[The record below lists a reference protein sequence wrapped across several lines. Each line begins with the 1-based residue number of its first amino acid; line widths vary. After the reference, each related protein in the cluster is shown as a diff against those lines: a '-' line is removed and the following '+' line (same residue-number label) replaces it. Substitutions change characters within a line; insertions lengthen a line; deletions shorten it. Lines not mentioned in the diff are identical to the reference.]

1 MSRDRSPGSGDFLAG
16 ASALVTGASRG
27 IGRRIALAAR
37 RAGAR
42 VLPVSRGGSG
52 LEAVAESCGEEPLA
66 ADLTDGGDLRGLV
79 EEVRG
84 RLGGAPEVLVN
95 NAGAFDLAP
104 AHETPAA
111 VLDRHLELNLRAPA
125 LLTRAFLGEMRARG
139 RGHLLHL
146 GSVAG
151 RRALP
156 GNAAYSASKFGLR
169 GLHEVLREE
178 LRGTGVCSTLLEPG
192 AVDTAAWEGLED
204 RLGEDLPAR
213 EEMLR
218 PEAVARAALEV
229 LRMGPYG
236 RGGSPAVLAVDP

>member
-1 MSRDRSPGSGDFLAG
+1 MSPDTAAGDFLAG
-16 ASALVTGASRG
+16 ASAVVTGASRG
-27 IGRRIALAAR
+27 IGRGIALAAHG
-37 RAGAR
+37 AGAR
-42 VLPVSRGGSG
+42 VLPVSRGGPE
-52 LEAVAESCGEEPLA
+52 LESVAERCGQEPLT
-66 ADLTDGGDLRGLV
+66 ADLTDDADVRDLV
-79 EEVRG
+79 EEARG
-84 RLGGAPEVLVN
+84 RVGGAPEVLVN

-104 AHETPAA
+104 AHETPASL
-111 VLDRHLELNLRAPA
+111 LDRHLDLNLRAPA
-125 LLTRAFLGEMRARG
+125 LLTRAFLGEMRGRG
-139 RGHLLHL
+139 HGHLLHV
-146 GSVAG
+146 GSAAG
-151 RRALP
+151 RRGLP

-213 EEMLR
+213 EEMMS